1 MIIYIHGF
9 RSSGKA
15 RKAQETKEYFK
26 NTKVFTP
33 DLPVSPRLAFFRLC
47 DIIREAGGKPNL
59 IGSSL
64 GGFYAMLLN
73 AKYGLKAV
81 LINPAIKPYEVLK
94 PYIGEQ
100 TNYHTGEKF
109 EWKEEY
115 INELLDLNNKFFKYI
130 NQKKLFLLLAKD
142 DELLNHQETKKFFP
156 NAGKI
161 LEYDNAGHE
170 FSRYK
175 EALVEI
181 EKFFKLKDSGVS

>member
-26 NTKVFTP
+26 YTKVVTP
-33 DLPVSPRLAFFRLC
+33 DLPVSPKMAFFRLC
-47 DIIREAGGKPNL
+47 DIVRDAGGKTNL

-81 LINPAIKPYEVLK
+81 LINPAIKPYEVLE
-94 PYIGEQ
+94 PYVGEL

-109 EWKEEY
+109 EWRKEHIIELKEL
-115 INELLDLNNKFFKYI
+115 NEKFFKYV
-130 NQKKLFLLLAKD
+130 NQKKLFLLLARD
-142 DELLNHQETKKFFP
+142 DELLNHEETKFTFP
-156 NAGKI
+156 NASKI
-161 LEYDNAGHE
+161 IEYDKAGHE

-175 EALVEI
+175 EALPEI
-181 EKFFKLKDSGVS
+181 KKFFESPPKK